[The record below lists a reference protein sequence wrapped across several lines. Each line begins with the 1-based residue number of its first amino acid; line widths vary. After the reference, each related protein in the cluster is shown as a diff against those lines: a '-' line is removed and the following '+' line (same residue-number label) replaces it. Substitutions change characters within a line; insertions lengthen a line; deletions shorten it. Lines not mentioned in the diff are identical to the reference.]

1 LSQQSEELGWFDW
14 NPVVRSTDHRSEID
28 FRFLNEAFAGEN
40 GHVIAK
46 NGQFFQAEINK
57 PVRFGL

>member
-1 LSQQSEELGWFDW
+1 
-14 NPVVRSTDHRSEID
+14 VRSTDHRSEID